1 MTKRLRVV
9 VLTTKLPEDI
19 WLINRIDKVCD
30 IEGIIFPS
38 GTRYRE
44 YGLIYV
50 LKKRIRKLGLFKIV
64 DQALLVLYRLLFE
77 SRKDKRA
84 EKELFS
90 SQPSSYVKKQG
101 VDTLEVDDV
110 NSDEVRDF
118 IKSKNPR
125 LVVVSAAPI
134 LKKKIIDAAEGR
146 IINLHPGFAPQ
157 YRGRYGSFWPIYYQE
172 PELVGV
178 TIHYVDKG
186 IDTGAILIQQQV
198 DYGPDDT
205 LKIVTYR
212 QHVLGVDLLVK
223 VLSDFNTYAAKAY
236 HKTNCANRNFIAPGL
251 THYLKGRW
259 WFRQWSQSGNSVSSH
274 QEKKTDT
281 ISSTGE

>member
-1 MTKRLRVV
+1 MTEQLRVV
-9 VLTTKLPEDI
+9 ILTTKLPEDI
-19 WLINRIDKVCD
+19 WLINRIAEVCE

-44 YGLIYV
+44 YGLIHV
-50 LKKRIRKLGLFKIV
+50 LKKRMRKLGLFKIAN
-64 DQALLVLYRLLFE
+64 QALLVLYRFLFE

-90 SQPSSYVKKQG
+90 GQPSSYVKEEG
-101 VDTLEVDDV
+101 IDTLEVDNV

-118 IKSKNPR
+118 IKSKNPQ

-134 LKKKIIDAAEGR
+134 LKKKIIDAVEGR
-146 IINLHPGFAPQ
+146 IINLHPGFAPE
-157 YRGRYGSFWPIYYQE
+157 YRGRYGSFWPIYYKE

-178 TIHYVDKG
+178 TIHYVDEG
-186 IDTGAILIQQQV
+186 VDTGAILLQQQV
-198 DYGPDDT
+198 DYEPYDT
-205 LKIVTYR
+205 LKIITYR
-212 QHVLGVDLLVK
+212 QHKLGVDLLVK
-223 VLSDFNTYAAKAY
+223 VLSDFDTYAVKAY
-236 HKTNCANRNFIAPGL
+236 HKTDCPNRNFIAPGL

-259 WFRQWSQSGNSVSSH
+259 WLKRWNSNGNSVSSS

-281 ISSTGE
+281 VSSTE